1 PTPKPLRFFRL
12 PRDDDQHPATTIV
25 LYQSRRGKPCLVK
38 PVEASY
44 ENGLLKP
51 AKPLPL
57 AEGEHVKLIVVR
69 QPDPKR
75 WDLTRIASAADDED
89 GALAEAGLDEWA
101 AELDAEDSR

>member
-1 PTPKPLRFFRL
+1 M
-12 PRDDDQHPATTIV
+12 
-25 LYQSRRGKPCLVK
+25 K

-89 GALAEAGLDEWA
+89 LALAEAGLDEWA